1 MTGLDITAGLF
12 RLMAEENP
20 GCFTGVREVIT
31 GGDLISPT
39 AVRRVLE
46 HCPDTVVRC
55 AYGPTE
61 TTLFATQA
69 PWTTTD
75 TVPAPIPVGRPLDGM
90 RAYVLDTN
98 LQTVPAGVT
107 GELHLAGTGLARG
120 YFRRPDLTAER
131 FVADPYGP
139 AGTRMYRTGDL
150 ARWSPQGLLE
160 FAGRA
165 DDQVKIR
172 GYRIELGEI
181 EAVLGRFAGLSQVAV
196 LAREDQPGDKRLVA
210 YVVAEAGSHALDS
223 EALRTH
229 AAGLLPEYMVPSAF
243 VVLDRL
249 PLTSNSKVD
258 HRALPAPD
266 LPAAGTGRGP
276 RTPREEILCGL
287 FAEVLGVPAVGIDDS
302 FFALGGHSLLASR
315 LVSRIR
321 TTLNVE
327 LPVTALFETPTI
339 ATLMAQIAEA
349 GSARFAL
356 TAKERP
362 TRIPLSPAQNRLWF
376 LNKLEGANATY
387 NVPVAFRISGDL
399 DAGALE
405 RALNDVVV
413 RHESLR
419 TVFQDVDGTSA
430 QVVLGADAVDLE
442 LHHVACYAGELRDAL
457 RDAGQYAFDL
467 AAELPLR
474 TTLFSVG
481 PDEYVLLL
489 LVHHIASDGAS
500 MGPLGRDVETAFR
513 ARLQGRAP
521 EWSALPVQYA
531 DYTLWLQEL
540 LGSEDDP
547 DSSVS
552 RQLAFWKTALDGIPD
567 QLELPFDRPR
577 PKVADYRGDTAPIR
591 IDADLHRALL
601 GLARE
606 TNTTLFMVLQ
616 AALATLLS
624 RLGAGSDIPLGTP
637 VAGRTDEALDDLV
650 GFFVNT
656 LVLRNDTSGNP
667 TFRELLA
674 RTRATD
680 LAAYSH
686 QDVPFERLVEAI
698 NPQRSLSRHPLF
710 QVIFGVDATGGSA
723 LNLPGLAVAQESVP
737 IEFSRFDL
745 GFNFIEQYGIDS
757 RPAGI
762 SGLLH
767 YSTDLFDR
775 ESVEALVTRMVRVV
789 EAAVADPD
797 RPLGR
802 IEILSAG
809 EQRQILGAWN
819 DTGVALTDA
828 TLPALFQSQVAL
840 TPRRPAV
847 LASDAD
853 LSYGELNERAN
864 RLAHHLIAHG
874 VGPEQFVAL
883 ALPRTAQ
890 TMVALLAVLK
900 AGAAYMPVDP
910 AYPADRIAY
919 MLQDADPALVLTVA
933 ETERMLPE
941 GSRTPRLVLDSPEV
955 VAALESR
962 PATDPTD
969 RDRIGVLR
977 QPHPAYIIYTSGSTG
992 RPKGVVVTH
1001 ANVANLVAWARDEFG
1016 EQRLAHV
1023 LFSTSLNFD
1032 VSVFEMFGPLLTGGR
1047 IEVLR
1052 DLLALGDRD
1061 ADDRSSVLV
1070 SGVPSA
1076 LARIV
1081 SQGDVRAA
1089 ADTVVFCGEA
1099 LTAQAATEVRD
1110 ELGAGRVYNIYGP
1123 TEATVYATVWSTD
1136 APVTGAPSIGRPLHN
1151 TQTYVLDGGLRP
1163 VPAGVTGELYIA
1175 GAGLARGYFGRPDL
1189 TAGRFVADPF
1199 GPAGTRMY
1207 RTGDLAR
1214 WSGEG
1219 LLEFLGRVDDQVK
1232 IRGFRIELGE
1242 IEAVLSRVAGLAQV
1256 AVLAREDQPGDKRL
1270 VAYVVA
1276 EPGNDAP
1283 DTEALRAH
1291 AAGLL
1296 PEYMVPSAFVVLDR
1310 LPLTTNGK
1318 LNRRALPAPVFAAD
1332 AAGRGPRNPREEILC
1347 GLFAEILGV
1356 PTVGIDDNFFEL
1368 GGHSLLAVQLIS
1380 RIRDVLGDG
1389 LAIRAV
1395 FAAPTVATLVEQL
1408 GRSSGGEEFDVL
1420 LPIKDHG
1427 GGSSV
1432 FCVHPVSGIG
1442 WCYAPL
1448 AGIASPEH
1456 SVYALQARGL
1466 DGEDALPGSIQEM
1479 AADYVR
1485 QIRAVQES
1493 GPYHLMGWSFGG
1505 VVAHEMAVQLRA
1517 RGERVETLAL
1527 LDSYPAHGT
1536 ATPLPITEE
1545 DVAAG
1550 LAEFFGVRAG
1560 DGEEPLTMTGIVAAL
1575 RRDRSMFTELAE
1587 RHLADI
1593 AAIYRNNHRIM
1604 TEHVPG
1610 EFDGDIR
1617 FYEAGR
1623 ERPTDVCAA
1632 TAWSAH
1638 VSGRLDIA
1646 RIACSHAE
1654 MARPD
1659 SLAEIWRDIAPAGE
1673 RQALKR

>member
-1 MTGLDITAGLF
+1 
-12 RLMAEENP
+12 
-20 GCFTGVREVIT
+20 
-31 GGDLISPT
+31 
-39 AVRRVLE
+39 
-46 HCPDTVVRC
+46 
-55 AYGPTE
+55 
-61 TTLFATQA
+61 
-69 PWTTTD
+69 
-75 TVPAPIPVGRPLDGM
+75 
-90 RAYVLDTN
+90 
-98 LQTVPAGVT
+98 
-107 GELHLAGTGLARG
+107 
-120 YFRRPDLTAER
+120 
-131 FVADPYGP
+131 
-139 AGTRMYRTGDL
+139 MYRTGDL
-150 ARWSPQGLLE
+150 ARWSPEGHLE
-160 FAGRA
+160 FVGRA

-172 GYRIELGEI
+172 GFRIELGEI
-181 EAVLGRFAGLSQVAV
+181 EAVLSRFPGLAQVAV
-196 LAREDQPGDKRLVA
+196 IAREDQPGDKRLVG
-210 YVVAEAGSHALDS
+210 YVVAEPNHRDGVDI

-229 AAGLLPEYMVPSAF
+229 AAGLLPEYMVPTAF
-243 VVLDRL
+243 MVLDRL
-249 PLTSNSKVD
+249 PLTTNAKVD

-276 RTPREEILCGL
+276 RNPREEILCGL
-287 FAEVLGVPAVGIDDS
+287 FAEVLGVPTVGIDDN
-302 FFALGGHSLLASR
+302 FFTLGGHSLLASR
-315 LVSRIR
+315 LISRIR

-327 LPVTALFETPTI
+327 LPVPALFETPTI
-339 ATLMAQIAEA
+339 ATLSAQIAEA
-349 GSARFAL
+349 GSARSAL
-356 TAKERP
+356 TATERP

-387 NVPVAFRISGDL
+387 NVPVAFRITGDL
-399 DAGALE
+399 DADALE
-405 RALNDVVV
+405 QALNDVVV

-419 TVFQDVDGTSA
+419 TVFQEIDGSSA
-430 QVVLGADAVDLE
+430 QVVLGTDAVDVE
-442 LHHVACYAGELRDAL
+442 LHRIACAAAELDKAL

-467 AAELPLR
+467 SAELPLR
-474 TTLFSVG
+474 TTLFTVG
-481 PDEYVLLL
+481 PDEHVLLL

-513 ARLQGRAP
+513 ARLRGCAP
-521 EWSALPVQYA
+521 AWSALPVQYA
-531 DYTLWLQEL
+531 DYTLWLHDL
-540 LGSEDDP
+540 LGAEEDPGSLVSE
-547 DSSVS
+547 
-552 RQLAFWKTALDGIPD
+552 QLDFWTRALDGIPD

-577 PKVADYRGDTAPIR
+577 PKVTDYRGDTVPIR
-591 IDADLHRALL
+591 IDAELHRALHS
-601 GLARE
+601 LAQE

-674 RTRATD
+674 RTRRTD

-698 NPQRSLSRHPLF
+698 NPQRSLARHPLF
-710 QVIFGVDATGGSA
+710 QVIFGVDATGGDA
-723 LNLPGLAVAQESVP
+723 LSLPGLTVAQESVP
-737 IEFSRFDL
+737 FEVSRFDL
-745 GFNFIEQYGIDS
+745 GFNFTEQYGIDS

-762 SGLLH
+762 GGLLH
-767 YSTDLFDR
+767 YSTDLFDE
-775 ESVEALVTRMVRVV
+775 ESVEALVTRLVRVM
-789 EAAVADPD
+789 EAAVVDPD
-797 RPLGR
+797 GPLGR
-802 IEILSAG
+802 VEILSAR
-809 EQRQILGAWN
+809 EQRQILGKWN
-819 DTGVALTDA
+819 DTGAELTDA
-828 TLPALFQSQVAL
+828 TLPSLFQSQVAL
-840 TPRRPAV
+840 TPEHPAV

-910 AYPADRIAY
+910 TYPADRIAY
-919 MLQDADPALVLTVA
+919 MLGHADPALVLTVE
-933 ETERMLPE
+933 ETERMLPD

-955 VAALESR
+955 VATLEGR

-969 RDRIGVLR
+969 RDRISPLR
-977 QPHPAYIIYTSGSTG
+977 PLHPAYIIYTSGSTG

-1001 ANVANLVAWARDEFG
+1001 TNVANLVAWAREEFG
-1016 EQRLAHV
+1016 ERRLAHI

-1052 DLLALGDRD
+1052 DPLALGDRN
-1061 ADDRSSVLV
+1061 ADDRSPVLV

-1076 LARIV
+1076 LSRIV
-1081 SQGDVRAA
+1081 SQGDVRTTAE
-1089 ADTVVFCGEA
+1089 TVVFCGEA
-1099 LTAQAATEVRD
+1099 LTAQAAAEVKDR
-1110 ELGAGRVYNIYGP
+1110 LRAGRVYNVYGP

-1136 APVTGAPSIGRPLHN
+1136 APITEAPSIGRPLRN
-1151 TQTYVLDGGLRP
+1151 TQTYVLDGNLRP
-1163 VPAGVTGELYIA
+1163 VPAGVAGELYIA

-1189 TAGRFVADPF
+1189 TAERFVADPF
-1199 GPAGTRMY
+1199 GPSGSRMY

-1214 WSGEG
+1214 WSHEG
-1219 LLEFLGRVDDQVK
+1219 MLEFVGRVDDQVK

-1242 IEAVLSRVAGLAQV
+1242 IEAVSGRAPGVSQA
-1256 AVLAREDQPGDKRL
+1256 AVIAREDQPGDKRL

-1276 EPGNDAP
+1276 EAGNDTP

-1291 AAGLL
+1291 AARQL
-1296 PEYMVPSAFVVLDR
+1296 PEYMVPSAFMVLDQ
-1310 LPLTTNGK
+1310 LPLTANGK
-1318 LNRRALPAPVFAAD
+1318 LNRRALPAPLFEAD

-1347 GLFAEILGV
+1347 GLFAAILGV
-1356 PTVGIDDNFFEL
+1356 PSVGIDDNFFEL

-1395 FAAPTVATLVEQL
+1395 FAAPTVATLAEQL
-1408 GRSSGGEEFDVL
+1408 GRSSDGEEFDVL

-1427 GGSSV
+1427 GSSAV

-1466 DGEDALPGSIQEM
+1466 DGKDALPDSIREM

-1505 VVAHEMAVQLRA
+1505 VVAHEMSVQLRA
-1517 RGERVETLAL
+1517 QGEQVETLAL
-1527 LDSYPAHGT
+1527 LDAYPAHGSGT
-1536 ATPLPITEE
+1536 TLPITEE
-1545 DVAAG
+1545 EVTAG
-1550 LAEFFGVRAG
+1550 LAEFFGVRAEH
-1560 DGEEPLTMTGIVAAL
+1560 GEEPLTMTGIVAAL

-1587 RHLADI
+1587 RHLAEI

-1604 TEHVPG
+1604 TEHIPG
-1610 EFDGDIR
+1610 EFDGDVQ
-1617 FYEAGR
+1617 FYEADH
-1623 ERPTDVCAA
+1623 ERPADASSA
-1632 TAWSAH
+1632 TVWASH
-1638 VSGRLDIA
+1638 ISGRLDVE

-1659 SLAEIWRDIAPAGE
+1659 SLAEIWQGMGGR
-1673 RQALKR
+1673 